1 MKFAAID
8 SARIAKKKLDNRSFY
23 GKDLHVCYAPEFES
37 VQDTREK
44 LEQRRRV
51 IAWKTRGKGRG
62 SVFSPG
68 CLRIVGHY
76 PFQSES
82 ILATIINFVL
92 NYQHQLAAMAKR
104 PAASKQRN
112 DPGGTDFT
120 WMLVWR

>member
-1 MKFAAID
+1 MHSNGKISFSVRCQLLDDYPSEPFTEVYRMKFAAID

-76 PFQSES
+76 P
-82 ILATIINFVL
+82 
-92 NYQHQLAAMAKR
+92 
-104 PAASKQRN
+104 
-112 DPGGTDFT
+112 
-120 WMLVWR
+120 